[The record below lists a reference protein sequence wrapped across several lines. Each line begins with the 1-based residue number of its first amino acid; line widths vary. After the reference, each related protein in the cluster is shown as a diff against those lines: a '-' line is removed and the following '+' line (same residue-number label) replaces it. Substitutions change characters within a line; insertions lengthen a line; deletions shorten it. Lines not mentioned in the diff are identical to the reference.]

1 MKLVTF
7 SADSEERKL
16 GAVYAGRV
24 YDLVACAKR
33 FGAHVPS
40 DTLTLISRGEAALA
54 EAADVLARAV
64 REGLPSLPEHHVTL
78 HAPLMNPP
86 KILALAGNYQAHIQ
100 EGGEPPVDKTRV
112 TPQVFM
118 KPITTLCGHKAF
130 IPLPDIAECVDY
142 ELEMAVV
149 IGRAGKSIPVDC
161 AMQHVAGYSVYND
174 ISSRRLVIAQG
185 RGERKGNEFFD
196 WLNGKWQDNFGP
208 MGPYLVTAD
217 EIADP
222 MNLNMK
228 LWVNDE
234 LRQDANTGL
243 MIFNIAEIVSFISR
257 LMTLQP
263 GDVIATG
270 TPSGVGD
277 ARGVY
282 LKAGD
287 VIRCEI
293 DGLGVLENQMQ

>member
-7 SADSEERKL
+7 STDTEERKL
-16 GAVYAGRV
+16 GAVHAGRV
-24 YDLVACAKR
+24 YELVVCAKQ

-40 DTLTLISRGEAALA
+40 DMLALISHGATILA
-54 EAADVLARAV
+54 EASDVLARAV
-64 REGLPSLPEHHVTL
+64 REGLPSLPEHQVTL
-78 HAPLMNPP
+78 HAPLVNPP

-100 EGGEPPVDKTRV
+100 EGGAQPVDKTRV
-112 TPQVFM
+112 TPRVFM
-118 KPITTLCGHKAF
+118 KPLTTLCGHKAF
-130 IPLPDIAECVDY
+130 IPVPDVSEHVDY
-142 ELEMAVV
+142 ELELAVV
-149 IGRAGKSIPVDC
+149 IGRGGKSIPVDH
-161 AMQHVAGYSVYND
+161 AMQHVAGYSIYND
-174 ISSRRLVIAQG
+174 VSSRSLVIAKG
-185 RGERKGNEFFD
+185 RDEREGDQFFD

-208 MGPYLVTAD
+208 MGPYLVTSD

-234 LRQDANTGL
+234 LRQDANTCQ
-243 MIFNIAEIVSFISR
+243 MIFNVAEIVSFVSR

-277 ARGVY
+277 ARGTY
-282 LKAGD
+282 LQPGD

-293 DGLGVLENQMQ
+293 DGLGVLENRIQ